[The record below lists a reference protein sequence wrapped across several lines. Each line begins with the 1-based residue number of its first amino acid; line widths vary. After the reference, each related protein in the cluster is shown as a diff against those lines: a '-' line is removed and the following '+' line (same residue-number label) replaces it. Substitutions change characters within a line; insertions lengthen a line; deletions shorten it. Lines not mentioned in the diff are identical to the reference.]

1 MEGAYLAERD
11 AASPSSLPSLG
22 MGLSPRLTVVCVLR
36 VYALG
41 SLFLYARE
49 AHLAF
54 LSTVHKI
61 GHSPDL
67 KEAESRVWKLG

>member
-1 MEGAYLAERD
+1 
-11 AASPSSLPSLG
+11 
-22 MGLSPRLTVVCVLR
+22 MGLSPRLTVVCVLH

-54 LSTVHKI
+54 LSTVHKT

-67 KEAESRVWKLG
+67 QEAESRVWKLG